1 MDSLWLQG
9 STRIDSDQFT
19 PGSSYDVV
27 VAGAGITGLA
37 TAVML
42 AQAGSKVLVLE
53 GRHIGAAATGNT
65 TAKLSL
71 LQGMV
76 LSGLRSMYSIRQ
88 VHAYVDASRA
98 AQEWLLGYLEGRG
111 VPFQY
116 RDAYTFATTA
126 AGAEKLRTELE
137 VSLAAGLE
145 VEATRETGLPF
156 DVESALRLPRQ
167 AQFNPMDVLRALAAD
182 VRSAGGTIVEGVR
195 LMNVRAGNP
204 LTVVTRRGD
213 VRAGT
218 VVLATGTPVLNRGL
232 YFAKL
237 RPNRS
242 YAAALRLPDGLTPPP
257 GMYLSAEPPTR
268 SIRDYPG
275 APDGGASDGGS
286 PDGRLLLVGGF
297 GHPGGRAPSPKANLD
312 ELVAWAKGHYPG
324 AEVTHTW
331 SAQDYQAIN
340 LMPFF
345 GKLPRGRGRILFG
358 TGYNK
363 WGMTNGVAA
372 ALDIVSDITGS
383 PQAPWARTIHF
394 RTTGPRGTSSAVS
407 FNLDTQL
414 QNVRDNAALKK
425 KPEITEETTPAEGA
439 GVTGLFH
446 GKPAA
451 VCTVDGVTCRLSAH
465 CAHLGGI
472 LHWNDAEKSWDCP
485 LHGSRFSASGKLLE
499 GPATHNLLK
508 LQ

>member
-1 MDSLWLQG
+1 MDSLWHQNG
-9 STRIDSDQFT
+9 TRIDSDQFT
-19 PGSSYDVV
+19 PGGSYDVV

-42 AQAGSKVLVLE
+42 SRAGHSVLVLE
-53 GRHIGAAATGNT
+53 GRHVGAAATGNT

-71 LQGMV
+71 LQGTV
-76 LSGLRSMYSIRQ
+76 LSGLRSMFSIRQ
-88 VHAYVDASRA
+88 VHAYVDANRA
-98 AQEWLLGYLEGRG
+98 AQEWLLDYLEGRG

-116 RDAYTFATTA
+116 RDAYTFATTT
-126 AGAEKLRTELE
+126 AGAERLRTELE
-137 VSLAAGLE
+137 VSLAAGLQ

-182 VRSAGGTIVEGVR
+182 VREAGGSIVEGVR
-195 LMNVRAGNP
+195 LMNVHAGDP
-204 LTVVTRRGD
+204 LTVITRRGD

-242 YAAALRLPDGLTPPP
+242 YAAALRLPDGVNPPP

-275 APDGGASDGGS
+275 PDGGTSDGAA

-297 GHPGGRAPSPKANLD
+297 GHPGGRAPSPKANL
-312 ELVAWAKGHYPG
+312 EQLIAWAQGHYPG
-324 AEVTHTW
+324 AEVAHTW
-331 SAQDYQAIN
+331 SAQDYQAVN

-345 GKLPRGRGRILFG
+345 GKLPRGRGKILFG

-363 WGMTNGVAA
+363 WGMTNGVAS

-383 PQAPWARTIHF
+383 PRPSWARTIHQ
-394 RTTGPRGTSSAVS
+394 RTTGPRGAASAVS
-407 FNLDTQL
+407 FNMDTQL
-414 QNVRDNAALKK
+414 QNLRDNAALKD
-425 KPEITEETTPAEGA
+425 KPEITEETTPAEGT

-472 LHWNDAEKSWDCP
+472 LHWNDAEQSWDCP
-485 LHGSRFSASGKLLE
+485 LHGSRYSASGKLLE